1 VTWYLGQ
8 SWLMLL
14 LSFLLGALV
23 GWWWWR
29 RQWSKVRF
37 TESEAIS
44 QVTSRHSEHL
54 AAKDAEI
61 ARLRGLLSKA
71 GDAGAAGSAAVAGTA
86 VAASTV
92 AADTAPVAA
101 ADVTADANGTVAAA
115 DAAAADAAGTATAEA
130 PSLVDLDAVDS
141 PSVDLGEAP
150 NSIDLTGVEAPSV
163 DVTREGTGGL
173 TVPTQG
179 GAPDAATSGQ
189 DVAEAA
195 AEARAADASAMSH
208 ETAALAETAAGTA
221 VAAGTAASTDAAA
234 EAAGTTTPAAAA
246 GGEQGVIDLG
256 HGEAQDESGHDLER
270 IEGIGPRIAGAL
282 RASGIHTFGAL
293 ADSDVATLQA
303 ALEAAGLRFAPS
315 LPTWARQ
322 ARLLADGDE
331 AGFLALTEQL
341 VAGRDTGRRP

>member
-1 VTWYLGQ
+1 MEGPVTWYLGQ

-29 RQWSKVRF
+29 RQWSRVRF

-44 QVTSRHSEHL
+44 QVTAQHSEQL
-54 AAKDAEI
+54 AHKDAEI
-61 ARLRGLLSKA
+61 VRLRGLLSRSGPA
-71 GDAGAAGSAAVAGTA
+71 GTAAGATAAADTDTDTMVDTAQGAVLAGSAVDHPAEVATPA
-86 VAASTV
+86 
-92 AADTAPVAA
+92 
-101 ADVTADANGTVAAA
+101 
-115 DAAAADAAGTATAEA
+115 
-130 PSLVDLDAVDS
+130 LVDLDAVDTA
-141 PSVDLGEAP
+141 SVDLGEVP
-150 NSIDLTGVEAPSV
+150 ESIDLTGVEAASV
-163 DVTREGTGGL
+163 DVVRDAAGAPA
-173 TVPTQG
+173 VPAQG
-179 GAPDAATSGQ
+179 GAPDLTVTADAEPGHEISAPADSAAEGAQ
-189 DVAEAA
+189 AA
-195 AEARAADASAMSH
+195 ANSDADP
-208 ETAALAETAAGTA
+208 
-221 VAAGTAASTDAAA
+221 AA
-234 EAAGTTTPAAAA
+234 EAAGTAADATTSASIAGAPAAATA
-246 GGEQGVIDLG
+246 GGEHGVINLG

-270 IEGIGPRIAGAL
+270 VEGIGPRIAGAL

-293 ADSDVATLQA
+293 ADADVATLQA

>member
-1 VTWYLGQ
+1 MTWYLGQ

-14 LSFLLGALV
+14 LSFLLGVLV

-44 QVTSRHSEHL
+44 QVTNRHSEHL

-71 GDAGAAGSAAVAGTA
+71 GDAGTAAVAGTA
-86 VAASTV
+86 TAAGTD
-92 AADTAPVAA
+92 AAVGTAAGTDAA
-101 ADVTADANGTVAAA
+101 AAVAPAAAVTADANGTVTAA
-115 DAAAADAAGTATAEA
+115 DAAADAVEA
-130 PSLVDLDAVDS
+130 PALVDLDAVES

-150 NSIDLTGVEAPSV
+150 GSIDLTGVEAPSV

-173 TVPTQG
+173 TVPAQG
-179 GAPDAATSGQ
+179 GAPDAA
-189 DVAEAA
+189 
-195 AEARAADASAMSH
+195 ASAPAGTGD
-208 ETAALAETAAGTA
+208 EVAALADTA
-221 VAAGTAASTDAAA
+221 AAGTAATAAATEAAPAA
-234 EAAGTTTPAAAA
+234 EAAAGATEAAAA

-256 HGEAQDESGHDLER
+256 HGDAQDESGHDLER

>member
-1 VTWYLGQ
+1 MTWYLGQ
-8 SWLMLL
+8 FWWITALA
-14 LSFLLGALV
+14 FLLGILV

-44 QVTSRHSEHL
+44 QVTTQHSDNL
-54 AAKDAEI
+54 ARKDAEI
-61 ARLRGLLSKA
+61 ARLHGLLGQSAAA
-71 GDAGAAGSAAVAGTA
+71 GTATGSAAVAAETA
-86 VAASTV
+86 AT
-92 AADTAPVAA
+92 DPTPVAPSDATPVASA
-101 ADVTADANGTVAAA
+101 ALDA
-115 DAAAADAAGTATAEA
+115 AAGTAAEA
-130 PSLVDLDAVDS
+130 ATPALVDLDAVDS
-141 PSVDLGEAP
+141 TSVDLGETPGA
-150 NSIDLTGVEAPSV
+150 IDLTGVETASV
-163 DVTREGTGGL
+163 DVTRDVAASPA
-173 TVPTQG
+173 VPAQG
-179 GAPDAATSGQ
+179 GAPDLAVTTDAEPGHEVTALADGAAAAATAPAASE
-189 DVAEAA
+189 ASEATEAA
-195 AEARAADASAMSH
+195 TDAS
-208 ETAALAETAAGTA
+208 
-221 VAAGTAASTDAAA
+221 
-234 EAAGTTTPAAAA
+234 A

-256 HGEAQDESGHDLER
+256 HGEAPDESGHDLER

-293 ADSDVATLQA
+293 ADADVATLQA